1 MGLDIYLEFEG
12 QTEVQDWTEADWR
25 AWHLRSSYNP
35 GGFNS
40 WADRHLGG
48 TDLYYIFQPEDE
60 YTFTPDWDACLL
72 RAREV
77 LELAE
82 RVVGEP
88 WTIACS
94 PIDVYASLYE
104 AMAVFKQERKETFE
118 MKHALRCYSS
128 RKGDFFFENP
138 PKVIGVMLAKNI
150 LGRTSVVLFC
160 EDEGYHQQYIN
171 YIRERIIPFIE
182 EGKRRE
188 AKVVWSE

>member
-12 QTEVQDWTEADWR
+12 QTEADWS
-25 AWHLRSSYNP
+25 AWHLCSSYNP

-40 WADRHLGG
+40 WAKRHLGG
-48 TDLYYIFQPEDE
+48 KGLYYIFQPPED
-60 YTFTPDWDACLL
+60 TFAFTPDWDACLL
-72 RAREV
+72 RAKEA

-82 RVVGEP
+82 GVVGEP
-88 WTIACS
+88 WIKECT
-94 PIDVYASLYE
+94 PIDVHAFLYE
-104 AMAVFKQERKETFE
+104 AMAVFKQERKEAFE
-118 MKHALRCYSS
+118 RKDATRCYSS

-138 PKVIGVMLAKNI
+138 PKVMGVMLAKNI
-150 LGRTSVVLFC
+150 LGETAVMLFC

-171 YIRERIIPFIE
+171 YIREKIIPFIE